1 MLTRPERTLAG
12 YRIYDEAVLNRLRFI
27 KKAQALGFSLDEVR
41 RILSLRKQG
50 QSACR
55 SVIAKAEA
63 ALSETEQKP
72 REMQRFADALRTNL
86 ARWWK
91 ASPDSREAVADFC
104 ALIKSSEVPERS

>member
-1 MLTRPERTLAG
+1 LLTRPERTLAG

-63 ALSETEQKP
+63 ALSET
-72 REMQRFADALRTNL
+72 
-86 ARWWK
+86 
-91 ASPDSREAVADFC
+91 
-104 ALIKSSEVPERS
+104 